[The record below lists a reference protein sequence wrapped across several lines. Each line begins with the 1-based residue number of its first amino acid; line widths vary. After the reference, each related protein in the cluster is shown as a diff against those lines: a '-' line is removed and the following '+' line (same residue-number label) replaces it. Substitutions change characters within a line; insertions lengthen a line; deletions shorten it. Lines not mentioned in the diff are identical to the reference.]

1 LAEYLRETADYDFL
15 NKKQHYYEQGS
26 GTVWEHTCRA
36 LEWFEK
42 NTGEHG
48 LPKLY
53 FGDWNDSLN
62 IGQKGH
68 GESVWLAMAL
78 VVALEDAAAIAK
90 HAKYDDEATRFRK
103 QAEEIRCAIEK
114 CAWDGQWY
122 LRGFSDKGNPVGSKS
137 SPAGNI
143 FSEPQSW
150 AVMARLAPD
159 RLEKASRAVDKH
171 LRTSNGLVVCEPP
184 FREFLP
190 EYGRISTMLPG
201 WGENGSCYCHVTAF
215 QAVADCMRRD
225 GEAAMQS
232 LKSIVPFNPELA
244 VEVSR
249 LEPYAF
255 SNMFRGPDN
264 LRAGETFKG
273 WTSGTVPWALRCMTH
288 YICGVRPDFDA
299 LIIDPVLPESW
310 PIVHMKR
317 IFRNAEIEI
326 TINNPSALEASN
338 AKSVI
343 KLDGKEFSGN
353 RIPVSILT
361 AGVHHITVDIVP
373 K

>member
-1 LAEYLRETADYDFL
+1 
-15 NKKQHYYEQGS
+15 
-26 GTVWEHTCRA
+26 
-36 LEWFEK
+36 
-42 NTGEHG
+42 
-48 LPKLY
+48 
-53 FGDWNDSLN
+53 
-62 IGQKGH
+62 
-68 GESVWLAMAL
+68 
-78 VVALEDAAAIAK
+78 
-90 HAKYDDEATRFRK
+90 
-103 QAEEIRCAIEK
+103 
-114 CAWDGQWY
+114 
-122 LRGFSDKGNPVGSKS
+122 
-137 SPAGNI
+137 
-143 FSEPQSW
+143 
-150 AVMARLAPD
+150 
-159 RLEKASRAVDKH
+159 VDKH